1 MGVDIAFAA
10 EVRKKDKWQPLIWY
24 SKTDKEDNDGEY
36 GKIIKNGLETHYC
49 IWAGRAYHYT
59 DAIEDMDNY
68 CGFPEDMSDELKAL
82 IADDEFAS
90 GGYFMFSRLVKYIN
104 NAEKKMLAD
113 LLQSRDYQ
121 LVKHVQRIEKK
132 VLGKPVKDK
141 IKTTYLE
148 NYSMK
153 QIYDEYI
160 DDIWSWMKIRNV
172 ISYLVEEMASY
183 SRDEDIRVIYF
194 YC

>member
-1 MGVDIAFAA
+1 
-10 EVRKKDKWQPLIWY
+10 
-24 SKTDKEDNDGEY
+24 
-36 GKIIKNGLETHYC
+36 
-49 IWAGRAYHYT
+49 
-59 DAIEDMDNY
+59 
-68 CGFPEDMSDELKAL
+68 
-82 IADDEFAS
+82 
-90 GGYFMFSRLVKYIN
+90 MFSRLVKYIN
-104 NAEKKMLAD
+104 NAEKKMLAN

-121 LVKHVQRIEKK
+121 LVKHVRRIEKT

-148 NYSMK
+148 NYSIK

-160 DDIWSWMKIRNV
+160 DDIWGWIKVRNV

-183 SRDEDIRVIYF
+183 PRNEDIRVIYF

>member
-1 MGVDIAFAA
+1 
-10 EVRKKDKWQPLIWY
+10 
-24 SKTDKEDNDGEY
+24 
-36 GKIIKNGLETHYC
+36 
-49 IWAGRAYHYT
+49 
-59 DAIEDMDNY
+59 
-68 CGFPEDMSDELKAL
+68 
-82 IADDEFAS
+82 
-90 GGYFMFSRLVKYIN
+90 MFSRLVKYIN

-121 LVKHVQRIEKK
+121 LVKHVQRIEKM
-132 VLGKPVKDK
+132 VLEKPVKDK

-153 QIYDEYI
+153 QIYDEYV
-160 DDIWSWMKIRNV
+160 DDIWGWMKVRNV

-183 SRDEDIRVIYF
+183 PRNEDIRVIYF

>member
-1 MGVDIAFAA
+1 
-10 EVRKKDKWQPLIWY
+10 
-24 SKTDKEDNDGEY
+24 
-36 GKIIKNGLETHYC
+36 
-49 IWAGRAYHYT
+49 
-59 DAIEDMDNY
+59 MDNY

-82 IADDEFAS
+82 IADDEYAS
-90 GGYFMFSRLVKYIN
+90 GGHFMFSRLVKYKD

-121 LVKHVQRIEKK
+121 LVKHVQRIEKM
-132 VLGKPVKDK
+132 VLEKPVKDK

-153 QIYDEYI
+153 QIYDEYV
-160 DDIWSWMKIRNV
+160 DDIWGWMKVRNV

-183 SRDEDIRVIYF
+183 PRNEDIRVIYF